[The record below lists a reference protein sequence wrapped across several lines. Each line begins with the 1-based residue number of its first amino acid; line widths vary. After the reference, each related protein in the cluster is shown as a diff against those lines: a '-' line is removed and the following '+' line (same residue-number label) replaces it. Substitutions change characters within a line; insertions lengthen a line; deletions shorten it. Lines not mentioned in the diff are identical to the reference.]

1 MKRNSEKNR
10 LTFFPTFL
18 KSSKITLRR
27 IDFMRECK
35 SCVHYVN
42 SKCSSWDCLHETL
55 QDFENR
61 CYDKFSEELM
71 EVIKKGDCIEEN
83 TIKEISDKLK
93 GAVE

>member
-1 MKRNSEKNR
+1 
-10 LTFFPTFL
+10 
-18 KSSKITLRR
+18 
-27 IDFMRECK
+27 MRECK
-35 SCVHYVN
+35 SCIHYIN
-42 SKCSSWDCLHETL
+42 SKCSSWDCQYETL
-55 QDFENR
+55 QEFENR

>member
-1 MKRNSEKNR
+1 
-10 LTFFPTFL
+10 
-18 KSSKITLRR
+18 
-27 IDFMRECK
+27 MRECK

-42 SKCSSWDCLHETL
+42 SKCSSWECQYETL

-71 EVIKKGDCIEEN
+71 EVIRKGDCIGER
-83 TIKEISDKLK
+83 TIKEISYKLK

>member
-1 MKRNSEKNR
+1 
-10 LTFFPTFL
+10 
-18 KSSKITLRR
+18 
-27 IDFMRECK
+27 
-35 SCVHYVN
+35 
-42 SKCSSWDCLHETL
+42 LHETL

-61 CYDKFSEELM
+61 CYDKFSEKLM

>member
-1 MKRNSEKNR
+1 
-10 LTFFPTFL
+10 
-18 KSSKITLRR
+18 
-27 IDFMRECK
+27 MRECK

-42 SKCSSWDCLHETL
+42 SKCSSWECRYETL

-71 EVIKKGDCIEEN
+71 EVIKKGDFIGKR

-93 GAVE
+93 GAVK

>member
-1 MKRNSEKNR
+1 
-10 LTFFPTFL
+10 
-18 KSSKITLRR
+18 
-27 IDFMRECK
+27 MRECK

-42 SKCSSWDCLHETL
+42 SKCSSWECQYETL

-71 EVIKKGDCIEEN
+71 KVIEKGNFIGKN

-93 GAVE
+93 GAAK

>member
-1 MKRNSEKNR
+1 
-10 LTFFPTFL
+10 
-18 KSSKITLRR
+18 
-27 IDFMRECK
+27 MRECK

-42 SKCSSWDCLHETL
+42 SKCSSWDCQYETL
-55 QDFENR
+55 KDFENL

-71 EVIKKGDCIEEN
+71 KVIKKGDFIGKN